1 MKTPGEPLSPE
12 LVNLQ
17 PSEPMNPGNT
27 IPLAPAEKPD
37 APC

>member
-1 MKTPGEPLSPE
+1 MKVLGEQSAPK

-17 PSEPMNPGNT
+17 PVGSMPQGSI